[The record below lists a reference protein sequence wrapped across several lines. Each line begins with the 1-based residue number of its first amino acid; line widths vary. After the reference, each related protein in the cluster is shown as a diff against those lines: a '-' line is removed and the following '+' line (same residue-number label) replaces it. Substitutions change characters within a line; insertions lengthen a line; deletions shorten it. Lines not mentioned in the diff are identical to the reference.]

1 MKTASFSTLVALL
14 LAAPSLIAA
23 VPPFDPAGAK
33 NVGNGNGG
41 QFIGGQCLS
50 DADCGSGCCANPTGI
65 CSGPGAQFQNGK
77 TGCGFG
83 GSGTPSVAASPAA
96 ADATTAAAAVSAAI
110 PTDNANGG
118 PPFDP
123 AGVKNV
129 GNGVGAQFIGGQCL
143 SGADCA
149 SGCCAGPSGIC
160 SGPGAQTQAGK
171 TGCGFVSPALGGTTG
186 NAAAVAAPPAAADTT
201 AAPAPAPASA
211 SSTPSNGGPAFD
223 PAGDKNV
230 GNGQGKQFIGGQCLN
245 TADCASGCCAGPSGI
260 CSGPGA
266 QFQNGKT
273 GCGFQSKRRLVRF

>member
-1 MKTASFSTLVALL
+1 MKTTSFSLVALL

-23 VPPFDPAGAK
+23 VAVPPFDPAGTK
-33 NVGNGNGG
+33 NVGNNAGG

-83 GSGTPSVAASPAA
+83 SANTSAAPPASPAVA
-96 ADATTAAAAVSAAI
+96 ATGAI

-118 PPFDP
+118 PAFDP

-129 GNGVGAQFIGGQCL
+129 GNNAGGQFIGGQCL
-143 SGADCA
+143 SDADCA

-160 SGPGAQTQAGK
+160 SGVGAQTQAGK
-171 TGCGFVSPALGGTTG
+171 TGCGFVSPALNG
-186 NAAAVAAPPAAADTT
+186 AAVASSPAAAPSAATSAAVNVAS
-201 AAPAPAPASA
+201 AAPVAGTATA
-211 SSTPSNGGPAFD
+211 GGPPFD

-230 GNGQGKQFIGGQCLN
+230 GNNAGGQFIGGQCLSN
-245 TADCASGCCAGPSGI
+245 ADCASGCCAGPSGI
-260 CSGPGA
+260 CSGVGA
-266 QFQNGKT
+266 QTQAGKT
-273 GCGFQSKRRLVRF
+273 GCGFVSKRKLVRM